1 MLTIRNRRSFVSGL
15 FFVLMGGGFAALSST
30 YALGLASRM
39 GPGYF
44 PFFLGLVLAALG
56 LFQVCKACHFR
67 AEKVELESWDW
78 RSLSMMTGAV
88 ILFAVSMHFLG
99 LIIALALL
107 VVVSS
112 KASHEFTWKGTCAN
126 VVVLLGLNLV
136 VFVYGLALPFQL
148 WPTFV

>member
-1 MLTIRNRRSFVSGL
+1 MVTIRNRQGFVTGL
-15 FFVLMGGGFAALSST
+15 FFVLVGAGFAALSLT
-30 YALGLASRM
+30 YALGVASRM

-44 PFFLGLVLAALG
+44 PFFLGLILAALG
-56 LFQVCKACHFR
+56 LFQVYKACHFS
-67 AEKVELESWDW
+67 AEKVELEAWDW
-78 RSLSMMTGAV
+78 RSLCMMTGAV

-126 VVVLLGLNLV
+126 VVVLLGLNLA
-136 VFVYGLALPFQL
+136 VFVYGLSLPFQL
-148 WPTFV
+148 WPSFV